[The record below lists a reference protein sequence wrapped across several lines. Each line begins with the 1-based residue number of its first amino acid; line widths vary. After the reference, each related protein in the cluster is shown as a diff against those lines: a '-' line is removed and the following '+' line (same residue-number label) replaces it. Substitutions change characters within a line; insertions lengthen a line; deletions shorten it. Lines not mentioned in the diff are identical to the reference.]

1 MLAASVFV
9 LAFIGWNA
17 YGPVSDY
24 LNGRLTA
31 APHGPVKPPKDA
43 DTAAS
48 SSESPVMAVV
58 DSGPPPVEKPDSNP
72 SKWRAI
78 YLSEATVSSPAALD
92 AALAALSGTEINA
105 VMFDLKN
112 AAGSV
117 RYQSALDVVRV
128 VGSQDENAFD
138 LAALCKK
145 LEGANLVP
153 IGRMSAFRDPFA
165 APRIPGSFVKYM
177 DSELTWLDN
186 SLEEGGRPWF
196 NPYSP
201 EAQSYVSDIAA
212 EAAALGVKRIVLEDF
227 SFPVGYGLKYASYG
241 PAAATMTHPE
251 VLTRFLSE
259 LDSRLSSA
267 GSTLYPYLAATAA
280 LGANDVNYDANPL
293 TIVPG
298 RLLLG
303 VMPSQFGGEYKRG
316 GLELAAPEADAG
328 GTVTKLLGSLSPRL
342 AGKETVAMVQAY
354 PASTGAY
361 SSAEIKAQLDACA
374 ANKIDSY
381 LIYSPDGR
389 YPK

>member
-1 MLAASVFV
+1 MLTVSVFV

-31 APHGPVKPPKDA
+31 APQDPVKPPNDA
-43 DTAAS
+43 DVAPS

-58 DSGPPPVEKPDSNP
+58 DSGPPPVEKPVADQ

-78 YLSEATVSSPAALD
+78 YLSQATVSDPAALD
-92 AALAALSGTEINA
+92 TALAELAGTEINA

-128 VGSQDENAFD
+128 VGSQDEAAFD
-138 LAALCKK
+138 LAALCQK
-145 LEGANLVP
+145 LEEKNLVP

-196 NPYSP
+196 NPYST

-212 EAAALGVKRIVLEDF
+212 EAASLGVRRIVLEDF
-227 SFPVGYGLKYASYG
+227 SFPVGLGLKYASYG
-241 PAAATMTHPE
+241 AAAETMTHSE
-251 VLTRFLSE
+251 VLTKFLSE
-259 LDSRLSSA
+259 LDSRLQTSGSA
-267 GSTLYPYLAATAA
+267 LYPYLAATAA

-293 TIVPG
+293 TILPG

-303 VMPSQFGGEYKRG
+303 VMPSQFGKEYKRG
-316 GLELAAPEADAG
+316 GLELAAPEADPG
-328 GTVTKLLGSLSPRL
+328 GTVTKLLGSLSAQL
-342 AGKETVAMVQAY
+342 SGKETVAMVQAY

-361 SSAEIKAQLDACA
+361 TSADIKAQLDACA
-374 ANKIDSY
+374 ASQLESY
-381 LIYSPDGR
+381 LIFSPDGK